1 MITVGA
7 AIAKAAQ
14 IAVTTMPRPGRRGAG
29 RGGAGRGVAGGAAWP
44 PATVVLMVLTPPSE
58 RRTAVRE
65 SAPRGRLRP
74 EAVRPPAGLYV
85 AWPTCRS
92 ARGESS
98 PRSHVGEGLETH
110 PTCGASAFVSS

>member
-44 PATVVLMVLTPPSE
+44 PATVVLMVLTPPGE

-74 EAVRPPAGLYV
+74 EAVRPPRRPLRCV
-85 AWPTCRS
+85 ADVPVGQGRELP
-92 ARGESS
+92 AIPRG
-98 PRSHVGEGLETH
+98 
-110 PTCGASAFVSS
+110 